1 MKSFKGKIHSMLDF
15 AVCEIDGKQVKIVPN
30 LEIKV
35 DSITGKEMEVNVLLL
50 SSEGKI
56 EIGKPYLKEKLT
68 LKNVGDVKNKKV
80 RVAKF
85 HAKANFR
92 KVTGSRPRKTKLIY
106 GA

>member
-1 MKSFKGKIHSMLDF
+1 MLEF
-15 AVCEIDGKQVKIVPN
+15 AICEIDGKQVKIVPN
-30 LEIKV
+30 LEVRV
-35 DSITGKEMEVNVLLL
+35 DSLTGKEVEVNVLLL
-50 SSEGKI
+50 SDGDKI

-68 LKNVGDVKNKKV
+68 LKNVGDVKNKKI

-92 KVTGSRPRKTKLIY
+92 KKTGSRPRKTKLIY